1 MKVSK
6 KGLLAFFL
14 IILFLIALM
23 IVMLTRGNNN
33 LVLLGLLIPLGF
45 IVFIVYK
52 FGKDGVVT
60 LLYVVGGFFLLG
72 SVTMI
77 GNYGYKATISWSEI
91 QNLILNMVA
100 IFTIGLVFILAASF
114 LRKKW
119 KMQVSEKED
128 IDLSQFIK

>member
-1 MKVSK
+1 MVVSK

-23 IVMLTRGNNN
+23 IAMLTTGNNN
-33 LVLLGLLIPLGF
+33 LALLGLLIPLGF

-60 LLYVVGGFFLLG
+60 LLYAVGTFFVLG
-72 SVTMI
+72 SISMI
-77 GNYGYKATISWSEI
+77 GNKATVSWSEI
-91 QNLILNMVA
+91 QNLILNMFAVFA
-100 IFTIGLVFILAASF
+100 IGVILILAAYF